1 MIPSNSPT
9 PLPRTSQSSLQSFY
23 AFLTC
28 FLKQISQRQFVSQS
42 FRPSTHP
49 VATGGTAAGRKGQ
62 KVRANLKT
70 TGVSPNISVNTLS
83 LWPHADYRGNIQ
95 RDVSQRLTE
104 PPNLF
109 YSEPIKD
116 LATFTQPRLNRW
128 PVRAE
133 RLAKGSIPE
142 PGLILSRI

>member
-1 MIPSNSPT
+1 MVPSNSPT
-9 PLPRTSQSSLQSFY
+9 PPATNVTFNSTVILR
-23 AFLTC
+23 
-28 FLKQISQRQFVSQS
+28 ISHMCSNVNKSKTRQS
-42 FRPSTHP
+42 FRDSTHL
-49 VATGGTAAGRKGQ
+49 VAIGGTAAGRKGQ

-70 TGVSPNISVNTLS
+70 TRVSPNISVITLS
-83 LWPHADYRGNIQ
+83 LWPHAYYRGNIQ
-95 RDVSQRLTE
+95 RDVSQWLTE

-116 LATFTQPRLNRW
+116 LATFTQPCLNRW

>member
-9 PLPRTSQSSLQSFY
+9 NVTFNSTVILRFSHMCSKIIKSKTIRS
-23 AFLTC
+23 
-28 FLKQISQRQFVSQS
+28 RRS
-42 FRPSTHP
+42 FRPSTPP
-49 VATGGTAAGRKGQ
+49 VAIGDTAARRKGQ

-70 TGVSPNISVNTLS
+70 TRVSPNISVITLS
-83 LWPHADYRGNIQ
+83 LWPRADDRGNIQ

-133 RLAKGSIPE
+133 RLAKGPIPE

>member
-9 PLPRTSQSSLQSFY
+9 PLPRTSHSTLQSFY

-28 FLKQISQRQFVSQS
+28 SKINKSKTIRSRQS

-70 TGVSPNISVNTLS
+70 PRVSPNISVNTLS
-83 LWPHADYRGNIQ
+83 LWPHADYRGNVQ
-95 RDVSQRLTE
+95 RDVSQPLTE

-133 RLAKGSIPE
+133 RLEKGSIPE